1 MAAALLL
8 LFLGFLRF
16 LVVLV
21 VVVVVRFKEVGWPAW
36 WLVTVV

>member
-8 LFLGFLRF
+8 LFLGFLGV
-16 LVVLV
+16 LVVL